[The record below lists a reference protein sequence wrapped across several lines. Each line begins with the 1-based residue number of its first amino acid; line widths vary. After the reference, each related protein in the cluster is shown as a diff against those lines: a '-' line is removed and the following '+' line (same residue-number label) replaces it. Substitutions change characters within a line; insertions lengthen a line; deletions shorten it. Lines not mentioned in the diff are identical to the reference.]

1 MIDFERGAKTSGSK
15 FYFTTGNDAWKEWCL
30 ITRMLQYHM
39 LNGYEM
45 VLPPHLVRRQTM
57 EWAGQLP
64 RFEGDFYEIEKD
76 GLVLIPTAESALV
89 GLHQDE
95 LLKEEDLPK
104 KYVAVSPCYRREA
117 GSYGSKEKGLKRVH
131 QFNKVELFVICKPQD
146 SGWYHEE
153 MLRQI
158 TTMLGPQGMNLEHRV
173 VELPET
179 GPDAR
184 SPVSAKT
191 YDIELKHGDEWLE
204 VSSISNTEDRQSKP
218 ALIRYKDKATGKNV
232 KCHLLNGSG
241 VALPRLLMALGD
253 RFETHWR
260 LPMPLP

>member
-15 FYFTTGNDAWKEWCL
+15 FYFTTGDDAWKEWCL

-64 RFEGDFYEIEKD
+64 RFEGDFYETKAEN
-76 GLVLIPTAESALV
+76 LVLIPTAESALV

-95 LLKEEDLPK
+95 LFKEEDLPK

-131 QFNKVELFVICKPQD
+131 QFNKVELFVICKPEDSYRLQD
-146 SGWYHEE
+146 QMVTEV
-153 MLRQI
+153 
-158 TTMLGPQGMNLEHRV
+158 TTLLTNLKLEHRV
-173 VELPET
+173 IELPEA

-191 YDIELKHGDEWLE
+191 FDVELKYGDEWLE

-218 ALIRYKDKATGKNV
+218 AQIRYKDRVTNKNI

-241 VALPRLLMALGD
+241 VALPRLLLALGD
-253 RFETHWR
+253 RFDPNWKI
-260 LPMPLP
+260 L